1 MLRAD
6 TAHENPAH
14 QLSEAVSARVPRV
27 AFLADSFHEVNGAAM
42 TCRALAAFAR
52 RRGYPFL
59 SVRFARRE
67 GSAAEGAYQVQ
78 EFRRGPLS
86 IGVDPDLRFDLT
98 FCRLRERVD
107 RCLRQF
113 APDVIHVMGPGE
125 LGILGGLAAWRLG
138 IPLVVS
144 WHTNVHEYAAR
155 RFPLASPGMRPWI
168 EEFVLRRVLRL
179 YCAGAVLLAPSL
191 ELVKLLHERTG
202 KPARLMRR
210 GVDAAA
216 FSPLRRHRADGAF
229 VIGYVGRLMPEKG
242 VRFFARL
249 ERYLEN
255 AGACAFRIFIAGW
268 GSQERW
274 LRRHLRHAE
283 IHGILDP
290 DTLGRAYADMDLFV
304 FPSRTDTFG
313 NVVQEALAS
322 GVPALVTDG
331 GGPKTIVEDGVTGL
345 VSSSEEEMCEHTL
358 RLMRDPEERRMMG
371 AAGRARM
378 LTRSWDGVFEEVWG
392 AYTECLGRSA
402 AGGQGSG

>member
-1 MLRAD
+1 MLRAEI
-6 TAHENPAH
+6 AEENPAH
-14 QLSEAVSARVPRV
+14 QLSAVTGARVPRV

-59 SVRFARRE
+59 SVRFARSE
-67 GSAAEGAYQVQ
+67 GISGEGAYQVQ
-78 EFRRGPLS
+78 EFRRWPIS

-98 FCRLRERVD
+98 FYRLRDRLD

-113 APDVIHVMGPGE
+113 QPDVIHVMGPGE
-125 LGILGGLAAWRLG
+125 LGILGGLAAWRMG

-144 WHTNVHEYAAR
+144 WHTNIHEYAAR
-155 RFPLASPGMRPWI
+155 RLPLASSGMKAWI
-168 EEFVLRRVLRL
+168 EEFVLGRILRL
-179 YCAGAVLLAPSL
+179 YRAGAVLLAPSP
-191 ELVKLLHERTG
+191 ELVKLLHQRTG
-202 KPARLMRR
+202 KPARLMKR
-210 GVDAAA
+210 GVDSVA
-216 FSPLRRHRADGAF
+216 FSPERRRRTDGTF

-255 AGACAFRIFIAGW
+255 AGVRDFRIFIAGW

-274 LRRHLRHAE
+274 LRGHLRHAE
-283 IHGILDP
+283 IRGILDP
-290 DTLGRAYADMDLFV
+290 ETLGRAYADMDLFV

-331 GGPKTIVEDGVTGL
+331 GGPKTIVEHRVTGL
-345 VSSSEEEMCEHTL
+345 VSSSEEEMCEQVL
-358 RLMRDPEERRMMG
+358 RLMRNPEERQAMG

-378 LTRSWDGVFEEVWG
+378 LARSWDGVFEEVWG
-392 AYTECLGRSA
+392 AYGDCVGRAA
-402 AGGQGSG
+402 AGG

>member
-1 MLRAD
+1 M
-6 TAHENPAH
+6 
-14 QLSEAVSARVPRV
+14 RVPRV

-59 SVRFARRE
+59 SVRFARNP
-67 GSAAEGAYQVQ
+67 AAGTEGAYEVQ

-98 FCRLRERVD
+98 FYRLRERLD

-113 APDVIHVMGPGE
+113 APDVIHVIGPGE
-125 LGILGGLAAWRLG
+125 LGILGGLAAWRLC

-144 WHTNVHEYAAR
+144 WHTNIHEYAAR
-155 RFPLASPGMRPWI
+155 RLPLAGSGTRAWM
-168 EEFVLRRVLRL
+168 EEFVLSRILRL
-179 YCAGAVLLAPSL
+179 YRAGAVLLAPSP
-191 ELVKLLHERTG
+191 ELVSLLHQRAG
-202 KPARLMRR
+202 KPARLMER
-210 GVDAAA
+210 GVDSMA
-216 FSPLRRHRADGAF
+216 FSPLRRRRTDGTF

-249 ERYLEN
+249 ERYLES
-255 AGACAFRIFIAGW
+255 AGVRDFRIFIAGW

-283 IHGILDP
+283 IRGILDP
-290 DTLGRAYADMDLFV
+290 EALGRAYADMDLFV

-331 GGPKTIVEDGVTGL
+331 GGPKTIVEHGVTGL
-345 VSSSEEEMCEHTL
+345 VSSSEEQMCQHVV
-358 RLMRDPEERRMMG
+358 RLMQNHEERRALG

-378 LTRSWDGVFEEVWG
+378 LMRSWDSVFEKVWD
-392 AYTECLGRSA
+392 AYADCLGRA
-402 AGGQGSG
+402 AAVR